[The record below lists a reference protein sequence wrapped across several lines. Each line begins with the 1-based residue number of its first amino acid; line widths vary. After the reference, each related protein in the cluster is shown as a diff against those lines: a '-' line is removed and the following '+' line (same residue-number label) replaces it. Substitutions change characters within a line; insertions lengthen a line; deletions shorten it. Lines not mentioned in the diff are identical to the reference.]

1 MPLNITSG
9 GTFRFSLILS
19 ASFLLT
25 RTFRF
30 ADYMKCHFPGGFV
43 DNLKIQGDTIDTR
56 YREMIGLRMGTAT

>member
-30 ADYMKCHFPGGFV
+30 ADYTNPTMRAV
-43 DNLKIQGDTIDTR
+43 
-56 YREMIGLRMGTAT
+56 EGTSER